1 RTIVGRHQHVME
13 EVPGRGLVHLDE
25 VEVFQVALPAYAK
38 DSFGLVQAVQDE
50 AKTMA
55 ASWTGALP
63 EGIPVMPESLS
74 FEEFAGL
81 ASVQE
86 AVAGGELPIGLDF
99 ENVESVGLKLE
110 EMK

>member
-1 RTIVGRHQHVME
+1 
-13 EVPGRGLVHLDE
+13 
-25 VEVFQVALPAYAK
+25 AYAK

-50 AKTMA
+50 AKSMA
-55 ASWTGALP
+55 ASWTGRRP

-81 ASVQE
+81 TSVQE

-99 ENVESVGLKLE
+99 ENVESVGL
-110 EMK
+110 